1 MLKAGSDASS
11 HGREATWIVLKGED
25 SDESQC
31 GRETALVEVLKG
43 DTDSVRES
51 RKMECIDPLQL

>member
-11 HGREATWIVLKGED
+11 HGRETTWIVLKED

-31 GRETALVEVLKG
+31 ERETALVEVLKG

-51 RKMECIDPLQL
+51 HKMECIDPLQL